1 MIGFVNAHQASM
13 LGWQGQCQSN
23 ERAEGSGR
31 AAGAQDGAR
40 EKRRK
45 VERGQ
50 GGGGGGG
57 GGGGVVGD
65 DEPGGA
71 AGGAAEHLGAASALE
86 PARTRPLVVRSSYK
100 NVGRSS
106 LQVGGERWLSGKVE
120 ERKVVEQYS
129 A

>member
-57 GGGGVVGD
+57 GVVGD

-86 PARTRPLVVRSSYK
+86 PARTRPLLV
-100 NVGRSS
+100 RSS
-106 LQVGGERWLSGKVE
+106 LQVGGELWLSGKVE